1 MYLNENYIIRIFMNI
16 NENFKNQEK
25 LGEII
30 LPLKTL
36 GRVI

>member
-1 MYLNENYIIRIFMNI
+1 MYLNENYIISIFMNI

-25 LGEII
+25 LGENI
-30 LPLKTL
+30 LPLNTL